1 MGEIKN
7 IVVKILRLIIDIFLL
22 GMKVIKQL
30 VLPNKYRSGNIISS
44 LLVFFIGL
52 VDRLYLFEH
61 GFFKMG
67 NLFRLQYVRRTVVII
82 AGILFILASFECR
95 IQVQNNFIGS
105 GAEIEFIS
113 TIIPA
118 KYSVKHQLKSVN
130 RLVYL
135 NTSVKGNLSYSEA
148 FISPIKKYLQT
159 HSLLI

>member
-7 IVVKILRLIIDIFLL
+7 IGVKILRLIIDIFLL

-44 LLVFFIGL
+44 LLVFFICL
-52 VDRLYLFEH
+52 VERLYLFEH

-67 NLFRLQYVRRTVVII
+67 NVFRQQYLRRFVFII
-82 AGILFILASFECR
+82 AGILFILASFESR
-95 IQVQNNFIGS
+95 VQVQNNFIGS

-113 TIIPA
+113 TIAHTKSIA
-118 KYSVKHQLKSVN
+118 EHRLKSVN
-130 RLVYL
+130 RPAYL
-135 NTSVKGNLSYSEA
+135 NPFVIGNFSDSEA
-148 FISPIKKYLQT
+148 FISPIKKYLQI